1 MSLIVTAVPDAATAA
16 VRRCT
21 QNVEATL
28 VSTIWFT
35 IVWFAGTVR
44 ATAPVQSLPA
54 AYTNELACVVV
65 NDTVGAPVAALFDAE
80 APGPDEFANAT
91 TVIA

>member
-1 MSLIVTAVPDAATAA
+1 MIVTVVPDAPAAA

-21 QNVEATL
+21 QNVEMA
-28 VSTIWFT
+28 VASTIWFT

-65 NDTVGAPVAALFDAE
+65 NETVGAPVAALFEAE

>member
-1 MSLIVTAVPDAATAA
+1 MIVTVVPDAATAA

-21 QNVEATL
+21 QNVLATL
-28 VSTIWFT
+28 VSRIWFT

-44 ATAPVQSLPA
+44 ATARSQSLPV
-54 AYTNELACVVV
+54 AYTNEFVCVVV
-65 NDTVGAPVAALFDAE
+65 NDTVGAPVAALFDAD